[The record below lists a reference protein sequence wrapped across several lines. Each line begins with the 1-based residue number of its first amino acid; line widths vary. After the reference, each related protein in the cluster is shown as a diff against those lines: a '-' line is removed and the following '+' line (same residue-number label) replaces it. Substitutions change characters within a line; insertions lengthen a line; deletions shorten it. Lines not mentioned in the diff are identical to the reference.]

1 MLQETPPRAGE
12 GLVTVRGSRWRVL
25 GVTSHEDCAAW
36 QLAGADGGPDAAT
49 LLVPFDRPLPLRR
62 DPRPR
67 LVGRRRWVAALR
79 ALMASASSHE
89 GLRTAAMAS
98 IELHP
103 YQLEPVLACLHGAPR
118 ILIADEV
125 GLGKT
130 IQAGLI
136 ISELAARGEADGVLV
151 VAPAGLCTQWRL
163 ELETRFHLAP
173 AIVDAA
179 QLRNLARWPSRE
191 AGPWQRVPL
200 AIASVDF
207 VKRPEVLRG
216 ISPARYDL
224 LVVDE
229 AHTCAHARERSAAIG
244 WLARR
249 SRRVVLL
256 TATPHDGDAAA
267 FDALCGL
274 GRHDGEPPL
283 AVFRR
288 TRRSLGS
295 AVSRR
300 MHLLQVRLSPPE
312 AALHA
317 ALERYTSRVWRVRA
331 GDPRG
336 RNARLAMVVLRKR
349 AASGPTALL
358 LSLGRRL
365 EWLSRARE
373 DTNVQ
378 LTLPLEPE
386 TDLDAEDAQPDALLA
401 APGLDDA
408 ESERRALRRL
418 VDAARVA
425 ATHDSK
431 VASLQRLLSRARQP
445 AIVFTEYRDT
455 LDRLAACLQ
464 DHGPLAILHG
474 GVSAGERDAAV
485 RAFNAGKAVTLLATD
500 AAAHG
505 LNLQS
510 RCRLV
515 VNVELPWNPV
525 RLEQRIGRVDRI
537 GQRRKVHG
545 FNLVGAGTCEDRILA
560 RLVARIGQ
568 AGHCLGSVDALVG
581 SPSEEQVAEAVFEG
595 QALGWCE
602 GPGGRRQ
609 AEGGVDRG
617 QGPGGRRQAEGGV
630 AGCLGASLFEPARR
644 EVERLERVRQLLHR
658 REGRR
663 RAALGGTR
671 PGHSLLA
678 DLERRAPW
686 FTVLRRGHGR
696 GLAPGLWCVCQV
708 CVTDGRGRVRD
719 QALLALHAAGP
730 AESLA
735 LPAFIAAGRPAIE
748 GLAASASAARVSQV
762 AGGMAAAT
770 EAQTTRERAI
780 AAADSE
786 PPSPVQ
792 PGLFDRRA
800 LALAERGAHERE
812 RAARELAARLDALS
826 RGGRVADVHAELLL
840 VLVVPV

>member
-1 MLQETPPRAGE
+1 MLQETPPRGGE
-12 GLVTVRGSRWRVL
+12 GLVIVRGSRWRVL
-25 GVTSHEDCAAW
+25 GVTSHEDCEAW
-36 QLAGADGGPDAAT
+36 RLAGAEGGPEAAT
-49 LLVPFDRPLPLRR
+49 LLIPFDRPLPLRR

-67 LVGRRRWVAALR
+67 LVGRRRWIAALR

-89 GLRTAAMAS
+89 ELRTAAAAS

-136 ISELAARGEADGVLV
+136 ISELAARGEADRVLV

-163 ELETRFHLAP
+163 EMEARFHLAP

-179 QLRNLARWPSRE
+179 ELRNLSRWSSME
-191 AGPWQRVPL
+191 AGPWQRVSL

-216 ISPARYDL
+216 MSPARYDL

-229 AHTCAHARERSAAIG
+229 AHTCAHARDWSAAIG

-274 GRHDGEPPL
+274 GRLDGDPPL

-300 MHLLQVRLSPPE
+300 MHLLRVRLSPPE

-317 ALERYTSRVWRVRA
+317 ALERYTRRVWRVRA

-373 DTNVQ
+373 DASVQ

-386 TDLDAEDAQPDALLA
+386 ADLDAEDAQPDALLA

-408 ESERRALRRL
+408 ESECRALRRL

-455 LDRLAACLQ
+455 LDRLAVSLR

-485 RAFNAGKAVTLLATD
+485 RAFNAGRAVTLLATD

-537 GQRRKVHG
+537 GQRRTVHG
-545 FNLVGAGTCEDRILA
+545 FNLVGGDTCEDRVLA

-568 AGHCLGSVDALVG
+568 ARHCLGSVEALGG
-581 SPSEEQVAEAVFEG
+581 SLGEEQVAEAVFEG
-595 QALGWCE
+595 LALGCQ
-602 GPGGRRQ
+602 GSGAGRQ
-609 AEGGVDRG
+609 ADGGVDGG
-617 QGPGGRRQAEGGV
+617 QEPGGSRQAKGGV
-630 AGCLGASLFEPARR
+630 GGRPGASFVEPARR
-644 EVERLERVRQLLHR
+644 EVERLERVRLLLR
-658 REGRR
+658 GREGRR
-663 RAALGGTR
+663 RAARGGAG
-671 PGHSLLA
+671 PGPSLLA
-678 DLERRAPW
+678 ALERRAPW
-686 FTVLRRGHGR
+686 FTILRRGRGR
-696 GLAPGLWCVCQV
+696 GLAPGLWGICRVS
-708 CVTDGRGRVRD
+708 VTDGRDSVRD
-719 QALLALHAAGP
+719 QALLALRAAAP
-730 AESLA
+730 ADSLA
-735 LPAFIAAGRPAIE
+735 LPALISAGRPAFE
-748 GLAASASAARVSQV
+748 GLAASASAVRVAHV
-762 AGGMAAAT
+762 AAWMAATT
-770 EAQTTRERAI
+770 EALATRERAI
-780 AAADSE
+780 AAAASE
-786 PPSPVQ
+786 PPLPVQ

-812 RAARELAARLDALS
+812 RAAQELAGRLAALS
-826 RGGRVADVHAELLL
+826 HASRVADVRAELLL
-840 VLVVPV
+840 VLVVPA